1 MEVMILR
8 LYLETIGI
16 IVVSIVYLIY
26 LKKKKRWLQ
35 WEKLAPDMQEV
46 VKRNEKKINVFLKI
60 LVGFAIAILWMW
72 IAIPAIKDFPN
83 VMSDKYIEA
92 EGNVIY
98 WDYSDENKT
107 EMRSI
112 AIIDSNTNKKISV
125 RVYSKGIREG
135 EYLKVMYLPNS
146 EYGVI
151 EERK

>member
-1 MEVMILR
+1 
-8 LYLETIGI
+8 
-16 IVVSIVYLIY
+16 
-26 LKKKKRWLQ
+26 
-35 WEKLAPDMQEV
+35 
-46 VKRNEKKINVFLKI
+46 
-60 LVGFAIAILWMW
+60 MW
-72 IAIPAIKDFPN
+72 IAIPAIKDLPN

-92 EGNVIY
+92 EGNVVS

-107 EMRSI
+107 EMRGI

-146 EYGVI
+146 GYGVI